1 MIRFIL
7 PFLMLAS
14 LACFAQQEI
23 PLYPGKVPNSIET
36 QIKEVK
42 VPHQQVD
49 TLVSKVSN
57 PTLTVYLP
65 PKDKATGTSVIIC
78 PGGGYHCLLI
88 EREGNAI
95 ARAFNKIGV
104 AAFVLKYRL
113 PDSEMMIDKS
123 IGPLQDAQ
131 EAIRTVRK
139 NANEYQVDPAK
150 IGIMGFSAGGHLA
163 ASAGVHFNDKQID
176 NQGVSL
182 RPDFMIL
189 IYPVISLTDS
199 IGHIGSR
206 NYLLGKAPSK
216 EQIRY
221 FSNENHVSSETPP
234 AFITQAYDDEVV
246 SLENSLVFFKKLQ
259 QKGVP
264 AELHIYSSGKHG
276 YLIQP
281 SFDEWFGRCQ
291 NWMQRNA
298 LLTVPYINK

>member
-7 PFLMLAS
+7 PLFLLSS

-36 QIKEVK
+36 QVKEIK

-49 TLVSKVSN
+49 TLVSKVSE
-57 PTLTVYLP
+57 PTLTVFLP

-95 ARAFNKIGV
+95 AREFNKIGV

-123 IGPLQDAQ
+123 TGPLQDAQ
-131 EAIRTVRK
+131 KAIQTVRK
-139 NANEYQVDPAK
+139 NAKQYQVDPAK

-163 ASAGVHFNDKQID
+163 ASAGVHFEDKYID
-176 NQGVSL
+176 DQGVSL

-206 NYLLGKAPSK
+206 NYLLGKLPSK
-216 EQIRY
+216 ERIHY
-221 FSNENHVSSETPP
+221 FSSENHVTSATPRT
-234 AFITQAYDDEVV
+234 FLTQAYDDEVV

-264 AELHIYSSGKHG
+264 TELHIYSSGKHG
-276 YLIQP
+276 YLKEP
-281 SFDEWFGRCQ
+281 SFDEWFGRCK
-291 NWMQRNA
+291 NWMQRNT
-298 LLTVPYINK
+298 LLEKVSQ